1 MLKLGLAWEVGS
13 DVGGAETEGRRLVE
27 VDNVVGEVV
36 ELVKCDEAV
45 RIEELGKRA
54 VLAMLPRVGDIP
66 PPMDTVVVEF
76 SFAVEV
82 AKGDEAVRIEELGKR
97 AVPVMLPG
105 MEDIPALMD
114 TVVVE
119 FPAPVEEELGARG
132 VVFWLALGLAKAL
145 ETKLAVEWE
154 VELAAA
160 WLELV
165 VSATFSPEVPT
176 R

>member
-1 MLKLGLAWEVGS
+1 MGS
-13 DVGGAETEGRRLVE
+13 DVGGAETEGRRPME

-36 ELVKCDEAV
+36 ELAECDEAV
-45 RIEELGKRA
+45 RVEELGKRT
-54 VLAMLPRVGDIP
+54 VLAMLPGVRDIP
-66 PPMDTVVVEF
+66 ALMDTVVVEF

-97 AVPVMLPG
+97 VVPAMLPG

-119 FPAPVEEELGARG
+119 FSSTVEEELGARG

-160 WLELV
+160 WLEL
-165 VSATFSPEVPT
+165 AVP
-176 R
+176 